1 MQVFFKKMGQPRP
14 IFLYYYR
21 SFKQK
26 FTEKLWT
33 SAGIELGSFEQKAS
47 TLITRPPTRPTVSAM
62 LPCPQAPS
70 FLSKHLGDSITIFAT
85 TKIKSY
91 IINLKYWSVFVH
103 GKKRVLPYFVRRSM
117 ANHVFDCFGF
127 DQHT

>member
-1 MQVFFKKMGQPRP
+1 MQVFFKKWANPVLFFC
-14 IFLYYYR
+14 IIIVILNN
-21 SFKQK
+21 K

-85 TKIKSY
+85 PKIESY

-117 ANHVFDCFGF
+117 ANLVFDCFGF